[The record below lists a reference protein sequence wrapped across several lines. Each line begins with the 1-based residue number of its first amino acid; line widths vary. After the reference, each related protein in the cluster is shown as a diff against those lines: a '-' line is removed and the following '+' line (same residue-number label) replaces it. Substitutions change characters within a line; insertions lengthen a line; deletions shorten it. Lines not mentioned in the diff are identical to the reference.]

1 MKHGENNENKFRIQL
16 KIMLLEVNRVNLD
29 IATRSVT
36 FRIPINLMFTI
47 SAKLRSDQIINIHS
61 AIQSK
66 VLRSLK

>member
-1 MKHGENNENKFRIQL
+1 
-16 KIMLLEVNRVNLD
+16 MLLEINRVNLD

-36 FRIPINLMFTI
+36 FHISINLMFTI
-47 SAKLRSDQIINIHS
+47 SSKLRLEQTINIHS